1 MIKLFPDVRTER
13 ERRLAICLALI
24 AGYVDAFS
32 LRAFATYVSFMSGNT
47 TQIGVLTGQGKLF
60 SALAP
65 ALAIVFFVAGS
76 FAGTWLTGQ
85 RYSPRLLFGLV
96 SILLVV
102 VIGLAQL
109 GALDAAVGI
118 AILSLAMGMMN
129 ATLSKVGGEAVS
141 LTFVTGDLSR
151 VGSHLALAVQR
162 APLPDAQGPWDTHRR
177 RAARLGIVWAGF
189 LAGAAFSGAA
199 VSYLGV
205 LALLPPLVILLALT
219 LFLREAHRTA
229 NPAPPEKPPP
239 VALEELAA
247 QSRSRAAPA
256 KA

>member
-1 MIKLFPDVRTER
+1 MKLFSPDPRTER

-76 FAGTWLTGQ
+76 FAGTWLTQSGL
-85 RYSPRLLFGLV
+85 RYSRRLLFGLV
-96 SILLVV
+96 SILLAV
-102 VIGLAQL
+102 VIGLTQL
-109 GALDAAVGI
+109 GALDAAVSI

-141 LTFVTGDLSR
+141 LSFVTGDLSR

-205 LALLPPLVILLALT
+205 LALLPPLVILLALA
-219 LFLREAHRTA
+219 LFLPRSTPIRALQSSHEAERESKLILHAE
-229 NPAPPEKPPP
+229 P
-239 VALEELAA
+239 
-247 QSRSRAAPA
+247 
-256 KA
+256 